1 MKITFFLVVSKQL
14 VAFAGLDPSVFES
27 GNFKASKNRI
37 SKRGSSY
44 LRKALH
50 QATVAGIS
58 NRQGRPLNK
67 ILYAFYSKKL
77 AEGKPPKAAIIA
89 TSNKLVRMIYG
100 IL

>member
-1 MKITFFLVVSKQL
+1 
-14 VAFAGLDPSVFES
+14 
-27 GNFKASKNRI
+27 
-37 SKRGSSY
+37 
-44 LRKALH
+44 
-50 QATVAGIS
+50 VAGIS